1 MLQLTM
7 NFTLN
12 LAKATLLAEVM
23 QFVNDF
29 IQVQNETI
37 KLSYWTANTN
47 TWQCEWNTEQEPVN
61 QEFTDEIM
69 PYLTECKVFKK
80 TETVFLKANFSELI
94 FVPLLVNKQVA
105 GMMIF
110 TYSKEN
116 IVTDEL
122 KTIFVLVTNL
132 AAIQLNYIQNIDI
145 SQNSSQI
152 ITHNKVIQQDF
163 AGSKM
168 SLKVLLVEDIPS
180 YQIIIS
186 RFLKNLAIQTTVA
199 STGQEAL
206 TKLKEQ
212 DFDLVLLDLQL
223 PDIDGF
229 MVATKARQELNF
241 TNPIIA
247 MTADNGD
254 EIAQNIKHAGMNDL
268 IVKPIQQ
275 AKLQK
280 LLQLYAPKELKTPD
294 LTFLQDAAN
303 DNHTF
308 IKSMFKMTIT
318 EFEQFEKLFV
328 KAWTTQQVHEAKL
341 LLHKIKPHLESY
353 KLEVMDEILKQIFDN
368 QDNEETN
375 RLIKKLKNEISVICD
390 FFRKQYEMI

>member
-23 QFVNDF
+23 QFVDDF
-29 IQVQNETI
+29 IEVQNEAI
-37 KLSYWTANTN
+37 RLSYWTANN
-47 TWQCEWNTEQEPVN
+47 NNAWQCEWNSEQEAIN
-61 QEFTDEIM
+61 QEFIDDVT

-80 TETVFLKANFSELI
+80 IETVFLKNSFTELI
-94 FVPLLVNKQVA
+94 FVPLLVNKQVI
-105 GMMIF
+105 GIIIF

-116 IVTDEL
+116 VVIDEI
-122 KTIFVLVTNL
+122 KTSFVLAASL
-132 AAIQLNYIQNIDI
+132 AAIQLHNIQNI
-145 SQNSSQI
+145 SSEEAVE
-152 ITHNKVIQQDF
+152 NKKVIQQNF
-163 AGSKM
+163 AGN
-168 SLKVLLVEDIPS
+168 KVLLVEDMPS
-180 YQIIIS
+180 YQIIIN
-186 RFLKNLAIQTTVA
+186 RFLKNLAIQATVA
-199 STGQEAL
+199 ATGQEAL
-206 TKLKEQ
+206 IKLKEQ
-212 DFDLVLLDLQL
+212 HFDLVLLDIQL
-223 PDIDGF
+223 PDIDGL
-229 MVATKARQELNF
+229 MVATRARQELNF

-254 EIAQNIKHAGMNDL
+254 EIAQSIKNAGMNDL

-275 AKLQK
+275 AKLQN
-280 LLQLYAPKELKTPD
+280 LLQIYAKKELKTPD
-294 LTFLQDAAN
+294 LSFLQDAAN
-303 DNHTF
+303 DNHAF
-308 IKSMFKMTIT
+308 IKSMFKMTII

-375 RLIKKLKNEISVICD
+375 RLIKKLQNEISVICE
-390 FFRKQYEMI
+390 FFRKQYEIM